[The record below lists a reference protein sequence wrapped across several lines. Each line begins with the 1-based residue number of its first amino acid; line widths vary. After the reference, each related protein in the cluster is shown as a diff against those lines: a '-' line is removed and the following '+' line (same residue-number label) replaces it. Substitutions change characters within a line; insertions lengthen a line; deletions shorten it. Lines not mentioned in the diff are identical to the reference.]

1 MSRYLFTCWPF
12 DGHIVGPMVIARAV
26 RERGHD
32 VAIYTGE
39 TGRATVEREG
49 FELFTFRQVDEERAY
64 ENMRT
69 LESRVQGVG
78 PRGGQQLLRTFRE
91 WLVETIPNQVADLEP
106 VIDEWRPDVIMTDL
120 SMWAPVVILWE
131 KARLPVV
138 AYQTLMG
145 PLIPGPDAPPWG
157 LGMAPPKTRRERAL
171 ARTITAVTEL
181 AGTGLRRRLDTFR
194 RDHGLP
200 PMGCTF
206 NEFTGRLPLY
216 LVGSLAE
223 LDYNRRDLP
232 QTVHYLGAC
241 IWRPPPDPETSAW
254 LDAIPSERPWVH
266 ATEATLHYGDP
277 IILRAAAHGLAE
289 ADVEVIMTTGRQRDP
304 QRLDLGTLAPNMH
317 LTRWLSH
324 GELMPRCSV
333 MVTAGGTSTILS
345 SLQAGVPLV
354 VVPTNWD
361 KPDNARRV
369 VEAGV
374 GVSLAPQKCTPEGL
388 RGAVEEVLV
397 EPAYREAARRVAELL
412 ARAPGPPRAAELLE
426 KLADSSTW
434 SAPAGP
440 PASRVT
446 AGRPAV
452 PEAERG

>member
-1 MSRYLFTCWPF
+1 MSRFLFTCWPF
-12 DGHIVGPMVIARAV
+12 DGHIVGPMVIAAAV

-49 FELFTFRQVDEERAY
+49 FELLPFRAVDEERAY

-69 LESRVQGVG
+69 LESRVQGIG
-78 PRGGQQLLRTFRE
+78 PSGGRQLLRTFRE
-91 WLVETIPNQVADLEP
+91 WLVETIPNQVADLQP
-106 VIDEWRPDVIMTDL
+106 VLEEWKPDVVMTDL

-131 KARLPVV
+131 ATPIPVV

-157 LGMAPPKTRRERAL
+157 LGKAPPRTRRARAA
-171 ARTITAVTEL
+171 ARTITTVTEL
-181 AGTGLRRRLDTFR
+181 AGTGLRRRLDELR
-194 RDHGLP
+194 REHGLA

-206 NEFTGRLPLY
+206 NAFTARLPLY

-232 QTVHYLGAC
+232 DTVHYLGAC
-241 IWRPPPDPETSAW
+241 IWRPPPNAETSAW
-254 LDAIPSERPWVH
+254 LDAIPAERPWVH

-277 IILRAAAHGLAE
+277 FILRAAVQGLAD
-289 ADVEVIMTTGRQRDP
+289 APVEVIMTTGRQRDP
-304 QRLDLGTLAPNMH
+304 EELDLGPLAPNMH

-324 GELMPRCSV
+324 GELMPRCEV

-361 KPDNARRV
+361 KPDNARRI

-374 GVSLAPQKCTPEGL
+374 GVSLAPKKCTPEGL
-388 RGAVEEVLV
+388 RAAVEEVLGD
-397 EPAYREAARRVAELL
+397 PSYRENAGRVAELL
-412 ARAPGPPRAAELLE
+412 ASAPGPPRAAELLE
-426 KLADSSTW
+426 ELARANAGSRRD
-434 SAPAGP
+434 APA
-440 PASRVT
+440 A
-446 AGRPAV
+446 
-452 PEAERG
+452 RG